1 VPQQSGAG
9 IFFRLMDLLLPVG
22 FLPVG
27 FLPVG
32 FLPVGFSPV
41 AYRFDSPP
49 HSP

>member
-1 VPQQSGAG
+1 LSAQQSGAG

-27 FLPVG
+27 F
-32 FLPVGFSPV
+32 SPV